1 MEKITK
7 LIRSA
12 LNNTSANEASQ
23 ALKMAANLMQSNGI
37 NPSEYLLSKDDSLDE
52 EHVRNLN
59 MLISQLEAENEYLAN
74 RLNAMSSKGSQEE
87 LREAKEVAIKWH
99 RRAEALEE
107 ESKEFARSSVRSAN
121 EASYLESALNKKN
134 THFLYASVIAAV
146 ECFIIFA
153 LR

>member
-37 NPSEYLLSKDDSLDE
+37 NPSEYLLSKDDSSDK
-52 EHVRNLN
+52 EHISNLN
-59 MLISQLEAENEYLAN
+59 MLITQLEAENEYLASK
-74 RLNAMSSKGSQEE
+74 LNVISSKGSQEE

-99 RRAEALEE
+99 RRAETLEE

-121 EASYLESALNKKN
+121 EASYFESALKKKS
-134 THFLYASVIAAV
+134 THFLYVSVIAVV